1 VNRLIIYF
9 LVINYLTIA
18 LAGQDD
24 EIIENIDF
32 YIKMEY
38 LEFEEK
44 YGANEYEYSAEDK
57 KDKKIVSAE
66 EERGN

>member
-1 VNRLIIYF
+1 VNKLLIYF
-9 LVINYLTIA
+9 LVINCLTTA
-18 LAGQDD
+18 FAGQDD

-44 YGANEYEYSAEDK
+44 YGANEYEYASKEK
-57 KDKKIVSAE
+57 KENKIVSAE
-66 EERGN
+66 EERGK